1 MSADPHTASAR
12 RVAVLGTGAMGAPIA
27 RNLLRAGLEVRV
39 WNRTPAKAEE
49 LAARGARVATSP
61 AAAVADVEVLITMLA
76 DGAAVEQVMTGPD
89 GALSA
94 LPPGAVW
101 VQMSTVGLE
110 WSGRLADLAARHR
123 VAIVDAPVSGSST
136 PAENGQ
142 LIILASGAASA
153 RPRLQ
158 PVFEVLGRQT
168 LWLEQLGDGSRLKLA
183 LNNWLAVL
191 VEGMAETL
199 TLSSALGLDPHLFV
213 ETMAGLPLASVYA
226 TNKGNAMLETDFA
239 PGFPL
244 RHAAKDAALAADAA
258 YNHGLELPLTAA
270 LLGRWQQA
278 IALGHGED
286 DVASAITASAITASA
301 VTASAV
307 TASATTSGR

>member
-1 MSADPHTASAR
+1 MTTVHQPTVAVQTI
-12 RVAVLGTGAMGAPIA
+12 AVLGAGTMGAPIA
-27 RNLLRAGLEVRV
+27 RNLLRAGYQVRI
-39 WNRTPAKAEE
+39 WNRTPARAEG
-49 LAARGARVATSP
+49 LAAKGAQVVSAP
-61 AAAVADVEVLITMLA
+61 AAAAAEVDVLITMLA
-76 DGAAVEQVMTGPD
+76 DGAAVEHVMTGP
-89 GALSA
+89 GGVLSGLA
-94 LPPGAVW
+94 PDAVW
-101 VQMSTVGLE
+101 IQMSTVGVD
-110 WSGRLADLAARHR
+110 WTDRFAKLAAQHG
-123 VAIVDAPVSGSST
+123 VAFVDAPVSGSSQ
-136 PAENGQ
+136 PAEEGQ
-142 LIILASGAASA
+142 LLILASGAGAVRS
-153 RPRLQ
+153 RLE
-158 PVFEVLGRQT
+158 PVFDVLGRQT
-168 LWLEQLGDGSRLKLA
+168 LWLERVGDGSRLKLA

-286 DVASAITASAITASA
+286 DVASAIT
-301 VTASAV
+301 V
-307 TASATTSGR
+307 ATVSSGQQA